1 MDQGLFYIFYPD
13 DDGKPIWK
21 CQIIKQIPFAIAT
34 EQGFETVRKYMLNL
48 MKYASDGLRQLKDDS
63 SKALKQ
69 GLTPNACDPE
79 KWSVQ
84 PEETSDTIRNQG
96 TDLNL

>member
-13 DDGKPIWK
+13 GDGKPIWK
-21 CQIIKQIPFAIAT
+21 CQLIKQIPFAIAT

-48 MKYASDGLRQLKDDS
+48 MKYASDGGLRQLKDDS

-69 GLTPNACDPE
+69 GLTLLRVIRKNGACNLR
-79 KWSVQ
+79 KLRILFGIRVQ
-84 PEETSDTIRNQG
+84 I
-96 TDLNL
+96 